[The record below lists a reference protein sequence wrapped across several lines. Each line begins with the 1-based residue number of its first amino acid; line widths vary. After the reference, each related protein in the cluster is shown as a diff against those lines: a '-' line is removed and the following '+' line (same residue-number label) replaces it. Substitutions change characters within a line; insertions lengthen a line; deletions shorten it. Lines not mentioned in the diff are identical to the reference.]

1 MGIMNYYVVLC
12 TIMYFY
18 ALLCTFMY
26 YYVLLCIIMCY
37 YVLYYALSCIIMYYY
52 NKIVLFCLQ
61 KRHRGWVRVILNIY
75 KILFIKLVFR
85 DSDFSSFC
93 SIHGRWFVLQVIIK

>member
-1 MGIMNYYVVLC
+1 MGIMNYYVLLC

-18 ALLCTFMY
+18 VLLRT
-26 YYVLLCIIMCY
+26 LCIIMCY

-61 KRHRGWVRVILNIY
+61 KRHRAWVRVILNIY